1 MVTSLVCWEVS
12 EMPDWQI
19 FIDKVITA
27 TSVIW
32 QWFLTAA
39 HTKEKR
45 EGLVNWSPC
54 RIWKSHRN
62 CQSWPSVLL
71 TISFDWNRLYRCD
84 WEQQIIHGWPA
95 HLADFEKDS
104 SLLYQLLTLGNLPKM
119 AYILGMHQ
127 FSYLSVSV
135 FL

>member
-1 MVTSLVCWEVS
+1 MVTSHVCWEAS

-27 TSVIW
+27 TSVIRK
-32 QWFLTAA
+32 WFLTAA

-45 EGLVNWSPC
+45 EGLVSWSPC

-62 CQSWPSVLL
+62 CQSWPSVLFAL
-71 TISFDWNRLYRCD
+71 SSDRNRLHRCD
-84 WEQQIIHGWPA
+84 WQQQIINGWPA

-104 SLLYQLLTLGNLPKM
+104 SLLYQLLTLGNLPEM
-119 AYILGMHQ
+119 VYILVMPQ
-127 FSYLSVSV
+127 VSYLSVSV